1 MKNLLTIVFI
11 FLMLLSFGGIV
22 RSSLAGRQNMIVSN
36 GGEPPLP
43 EGVVAVEW
51 LESDGNQN
59 VTIGTIYGADI
70 VSVMA
75 EAEDIPSQGTRK
87 LCGIGW
93 NANGQDDVGITI
105 NGWNNSSSVP
115 CIVGNWYEVVFDRND
130 TAYGSILVNLGR
142 VGNCKS
148 FFFDNGADKGKIFV
162 LFCGSRGTG
171 PYKSSSGNYMPWI
184 GRIGRVRIS
193 GGGETIRDLIPVR
206 VGEGEEAEGFF
217 YDLVSGEFFGNGG
230 TGKLVFGNDL

>member
-1 MKNLLTIVFI
+1 MRLSISLMIACVALFAMGYVERAIVAARQ
-11 FLMLLSFGGIV
+11 SFGT
-22 RSSLAGRQNMIVSN
+22 GREE
-36 GGEPPLP
+36 EPPLP

-59 VTIGTIYGADI
+59 VTIGTIYGADL
-70 VSVMA
+70 VSVIA
-75 EAEDIPSQGTRK
+75 ESEDIPLSGMRK

-93 NANGQDDVGITI
+93 NANGQDDVGIGP
-105 NGWNNSSSVP
+105 NGWNNNVKAPCSV
-115 CIVGNWYEVVFDRND
+115 GSWHEVSFDRK
-130 TAYGSILVNLGR
+130 LGR
-142 VGNCKS
+142 TFVDGIDCGPCLY
-148 FFFDNGADKGKIFV
+148 FFFTAGVDAGKTFV

-171 PYKSSSGNYMPWI
+171 PYKSATGNYMPWI

-206 VGEGEEAEGFF
+206 VGEVEEAEGFF

-230 TGKLVFGNDL
+230 TGKLGIGDDL